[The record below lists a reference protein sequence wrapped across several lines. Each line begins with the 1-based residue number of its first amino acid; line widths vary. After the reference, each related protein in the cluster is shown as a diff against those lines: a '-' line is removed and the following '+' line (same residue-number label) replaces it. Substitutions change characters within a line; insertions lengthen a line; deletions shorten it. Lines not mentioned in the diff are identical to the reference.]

1 MWRIACPFALLGVL
15 LTGFAVSANAGG
27 ASPYLGQRMP
37 YDAFDAMP
45 KTALKVDGGGVLDV
59 AFAPGSLALPK
70 EAIFAWLQKS
80 ATAVSTYFGRFP
92 VKEARV
98 LIVPVPGKGV
108 RGGTTF
114 GYRGPAIR
122 LAVGSDSTQADLDA
136 DWKSVHEM
144 VHLAQPD
151 FSSEHTWLA
160 EGLAVYIEPIARV
173 QAGQLTDEKIWH
185 DMVRDMSQGLP
196 RASDGGL
203 EGTTSWGRTYWGG
216 AIFCLLADVEMRK
229 RSGNSLGLQDA
240 MRGVVAA
247 GGTHDNSWPI
257 ERFIGVGD
265 KAVGM
270 SVLADLYA
278 KMGTQ
283 AYAPDLAAQWRD
295 LGVIDTPDGAH
306 FDDSA
311 PLAPIR
317 KAITAKK

>member
-1 MWRIACPFALLGVL
+1 MAAC
-15 LTGFAVSANAGG
+15 G
-27 ASPYLGQRMP
+27 ASAAADNAWVGSFFPYRQFGQLPATRI
-37 YDAFDAMP
+37 D
-45 KTALKVDGGGVLDV
+45 VGGGTLEV
-59 AFAPGSLALPK
+59 AFAPGELDLSHEVILDWVARGVRAVAAYYGRLPD
-70 EAIFAWLQKS
+70 LHS
-80 ATAVSTYFGRFP
+80 RL
-92 VKEARV
+92 
-98 LIVPVPGKGV
+98 LIVPIDGAGV

-122 LAVGSDSTQADLDA
+122 LAVGSDSTQADIDA

-173 QAGQLTDEKIWH
+173 QAGQLTAKKIWH
-185 DMVRDMSQGLP
+185 EMARDMPQGLP

-240 MRGVVAA
+240 MRGVIAA

-257 ERFIGVGD
+257 ERFISVGD
-265 KAVGM
+265 RAVGM
-270 SVLADLYA
+270 SVLAELYA

-283 AYAPDLAAQWRD
+283 AYTPDLAALWRD

-306 FDDSA
+306 FDDDA

-317 KAITAKK
+317 RAITAQRAAP